1 LVGKLHNNCP
11 VNLSSFTQRLN
22 DDKHSIFF
30 DELYKNFNERNIETV
45 IAAMARNVKWANGME
60 GGYVYGHDGVRQYW
74 KRQFMLVSSNVTPM
88 KIETENESVRVKVH
102 QVVHDLN
109 GNLISDE
116 VVGHLF
122 RLKDGKVA
130 EFDIVKS

>member
-1 LVGKLHNNCP
+1 
-11 VNLSSFTQRLN
+11 
-22 DDKHSIFF
+22 
-30 DELYKNFNERNIETV
+30 
-45 IAAMARNVKWANGME
+45 MARDVKWANGME

-88 KIETENESVRVKVH
+88 KIETENEWVRVKVH

-109 GNLISDE
+109 GKLISDE
-116 VVGHLF
+116 VVEHLF

-130 EFDIVKS
+130 EFDIV